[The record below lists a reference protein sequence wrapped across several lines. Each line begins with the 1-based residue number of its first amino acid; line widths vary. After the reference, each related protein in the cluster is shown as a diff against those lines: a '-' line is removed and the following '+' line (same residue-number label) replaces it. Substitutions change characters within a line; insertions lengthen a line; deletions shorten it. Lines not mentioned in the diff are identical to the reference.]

1 MNRVSCRLRRLYVV
15 HTSHQAT
22 LWHNRLFGLGR
33 QVFLCRQ
40 KADRVARFLIG
51 RDKIEMRLQVKP
63 ELRVDAEPVSKAQRR
78 GPR

>member
-1 MNRVSCRLRRLYVV
+1 MNRVARRLHVV

-22 LWHNRLFGLGR
+22 LWRNRLFGLGR

-51 RDKIEMRLQVKP
+51 RDKIEMRLQVEP
-63 ELRVDAEPVSKAQRR
+63 ELWVDAEPVSKA
-78 GPR
+78 